1 MAQIFADLFYSFG
14 NCLNCFPGSPTLKIN
29 SRSFKIQ
36 RLLGEVRKNNNNNK
50 KPHLFFSQ
58 SLAAGGFSYV
68 YLVEDTSTHELFAL
82 KKIRCPFG
90 AESVQQAMR
99 EVDAYRLFDHVPTII
114 SAYDHCVATDRGG
127 GSGDDASKTVYVLL
141 PYYRRGNLQD
151 MINANLVNHNRF
163 PERQLMMLFL
173 GVCKALRAMH
183 EYQPAPAERMQ
194 MGREEDHD
202 EAAEGGSGSGS
213 RGGRKL
219 GTSGKRTEEE
229 EQGEHERPL
238 MDSENRIEGEAGGKI
253 KSYAHRDIK
262 PGNIMIDDSGSIP
275 ILMDLG
281 SVAASPT
288 PVTSQSLALQIQD
301 TAAEHSTMPYRAPE
315 LFDVRTGTV
324 VDTKTDIW
332 SLGCTLYAC
341 LVGKSPFE
349 MRSDETG
356 GTLSL
361 CVLGGDWRFPDE
373 NPGGGPK
380 RTNTIQAAKAKAS
393 GEAGPGAGASSGDVV
408 ISEPIRNLVR
418 ACLKVEPAERP
429 DINELITMVEQVID
443 ELPEGDFTS

>member
-1 MAQIFADLFYSFG
+1 MAQILADLFYSFG

-29 SRSFKIQ
+29 NRSFKIQ
-36 RLLGEVRKNNNNNK
+36 RLLGE
-50 KPHLFFSQ
+50 
-58 SLAAGGFSYV
+58 GGFSYV

-114 SAYDHCVATDRGG
+114 SAYDHCVATDRGSG
-127 GSGDDASKTVYVLL
+127 GGGDDDASKTVYVLL

-151 MINANLVNHNRF
+151 MINANLVNHGRF
-163 PERQLMMLFL
+163 PERHLMMLFL

-194 MGREEDHD
+194 MGREEDQDHD
-202 EAAEGGSGSGS
+202 DTTAGAASGGSRS
-213 RGGRKL
+213 GRKM
-219 GTSGKRTEEE
+219 GTRGKRTEEQ
-229 EQGEHERPL
+229 EQGEQERPL
-238 MDSENRIEGEAGGKI
+238 MEQGSRLEGESGGKI

-281 SVAASPT
+281 SVAPSPI

-301 TAAEHSTMPYRAPE
+301 QAAEHSTMPYRAPE
-315 LFDVRTGTV
+315 LFDVRTGSV
-324 VDTKTDIW
+324 IDTKTDIW

-349 MRSDETG
+349 LRSDETG

-373 NPGGGPK
+373 NPGGGKAK

-393 GEAGPGAGASSGDVV
+393 AAAGESGGPGGGSSGDVA